1 MTLHSLLFGPD
12 ETPVTRGLPAV
23 LASAAGCALLM
34 AWTLSGQ
41 SGGVV
46 FPLWAVA
53 VGLAGGFGYAYRY
66 DALVVCVAV
75 GVAAFAGSDLGF
87 HAIHGGE
94 PVVGTLVDFASDPE
108 PSALGALFGGAGG
121 VAGAAARRVVSLV
134 R

>member
-1 MTLHSLLFGPD
+1 VNLRSLLFGPD
-12 ETPVTRGLPAV
+12 ETPVTRGIPVV
-23 LASAAGCALLM
+23 LASAAVCALLM

-41 SGGVV
+41 SGGVI

-53 VGLAGGFGYAYRY
+53 VGLAVGLGYAYRY
-66 DALVVCVAV
+66 DALAVCVLV

-94 PVVGTLVDFASDPE
+94 PVVGTLADFASDPE
-108 PSALGALFGGAGG
+108 PSALGVLFGGVGG
-121 VAGAAARRVVSLV
+121 VAGAVARRVADAV